1 MVHSGT
7 TRCAFQSLY
16 PRHRAAVQAVIIAD
30 VDECGQIPNG
40 GHRSPR
46 LASVVQPDRFRT
58 TDVRASALNAS
69 LRRAY
74 VEVLGGLPERPKTS
88 LNGEVM
94 GKLEGKVAV
103 ITGGSS
109 GMALASAKRFV
120 EEGAYVFIT
129 GRRQEALDEAVKL
142 IGRNVTGVRGDAA
155 NLDDLD
161 RLFDTVKR
169 EKGRID
175 VLYAS
180 AGTGEAVPLGEITE
194 QHFDSAFDLNTRG
207 TLFTVQ
213 KALPLFND
221 GGSIFMTGSVASVK
235 GFPGYGVYSASKAAL
250 RSFARTW
257 LNELKGRNIRVNVLS
272 PGPIATPMQDQV
284 LTEEAKRMFESL
296 IPRGKMGRPEE
307 IAAVALFLASDD
319 SSFVNG
325 VELSVDGGFSAI

>member
-1 MVHSGT
+1 
-7 TRCAFQSLY
+7 
-16 PRHRAAVQAVIIAD
+16 
-30 VDECGQIPNG
+30 
-40 GHRSPR
+40 
-46 LASVVQPDRFRT
+46 
-58 TDVRASALNAS
+58 
-69 LRRAY
+69 
-74 VEVLGGLPERPKTS
+74 
-88 LNGEVM
+88 M

-129 GRRQEALDEAVKL
+129 GRRQKALDEAVKL
-142 IGRNVTGVRGDAA
+142 IGRNVTGVRGDAS

-175 VLYAS
+175 VLFAS
-180 AGTGEAVPLGEITE
+180 AGKGEAAQLGEITE
-194 QHFDSAFDLNTRG
+194 QHFDAAFGLNTRG
-207 TLFTVQ
+207 TLFAAQ

-235 GFPGYGVYSASKAAL
+235 GFPGFGVYAASKAAL

-272 PGPIATPMQDQV
+272 PGVIDTPDSQRID
-284 LTEEAKRMFESL
+284 EETKRMFQSL
-296 IPRGKMGRPEE
+296 IPRGKIGRPEE
-307 IAAVALFLASDD
+307 IATAALFLASDD
-319 SSFVNG
+319 SSYVNG
-325 VELSVDGGFSAI
+325 AELFVDGGMSAI

>member
-1 MVHSGT
+1 MRPNSERRTPIVAAGVSRPAGSISHH
-7 TRCAFQSLY
+7 RCA
-16 PRHRAAVQAVIIAD
+16 
-30 VDECGQIPNG
+30 
-40 GHRSPR
+40 
-46 LASVVQPDRFRT
+46 RFRT
-58 TDVRASALNAS
+58 QP
-69 LRRAY
+69 RRRRTH
-74 VEVLGGLPERPKTS
+74 LGVMSQLETETLS
-88 LNGEVM
+88 DTTEGEVM

-129 GRRQEALDEAVKL
+129 GRRQEALDEAVRL

-169 EKGRID
+169 EKGKID
-175 VLYAS
+175 VLFAS
-180 AGTGEAVPLGEITE
+180 AGKGEALPLGQITE
-194 QHFDSAFDLNTRG
+194 QHFDAAFGLNTRG

-221 GGSIFMTGSVASVK
+221 GGSIIMTGSVASVK
-235 GFPGYGVYSASKAAL
+235 GFPGFGVYAASKAAL

-257 LNELKGRNIRVNVLS
+257 LNELKGRNIRVNVLG
-272 PGPIATPMQDQV
+272 PGPIATPMQEEV
-284 LTEEAKRMFESL
+284 LTKEAKEMFESL
-296 IPRGKMGRPEE
+296 IPRGKMGQPEE
-307 IAAVALFLASDD
+307 IATVALFLASDD

-325 VELSVDGGFSAI
+325 VELNVDGGFSAICSRRLGSISTW